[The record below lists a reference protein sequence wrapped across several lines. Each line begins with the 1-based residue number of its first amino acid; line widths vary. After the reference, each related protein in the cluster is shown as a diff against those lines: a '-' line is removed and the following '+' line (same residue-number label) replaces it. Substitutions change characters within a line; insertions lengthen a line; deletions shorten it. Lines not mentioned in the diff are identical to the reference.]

1 MPTYYSLYV
10 LDLGSDAKGGH
21 SKGGTQQRGNTH
33 ILRLM
38 PTYCRRTI
46 EGIQKEAIH
55 AIVHIYIT

>member
-10 LDLGSDAKGGH
+10 LDLGSEAKRGH
-21 SKGGTQQRGNTH
+21 SKGGTQQRGNTR

-46 EGIQKEAIH
+46 GKIQKERTQANH
-55 AIVHIYIT
+55 AIAHI